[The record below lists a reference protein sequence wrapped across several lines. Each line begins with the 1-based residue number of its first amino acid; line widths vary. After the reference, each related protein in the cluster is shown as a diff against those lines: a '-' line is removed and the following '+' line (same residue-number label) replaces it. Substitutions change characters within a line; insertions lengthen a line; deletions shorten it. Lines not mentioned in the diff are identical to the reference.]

1 VLACLGCGDAPSSDG
16 DSATSGDT
24 EAGTSDAA
32 QTSAAPESEGSS
44 DGDACPSDPDKTEPG
59 ACGCGT
65 PDEDADEDGTADCDD
80 ACPSDPDKIDAGACG
95 CGTPDDDADEDGVL
109 GCEDNCA
116 QTANADQGDGDRDG
130 VGEACDNCSGI
141 PNADQLDED
150 DDGVGEAC
158 ACGPTPIPC
167 EDGSAA
173 GLYPC
178 EGIDL
183 LARFALEDFGAT
195 VASDMWAWT
204 DAETDREYALVGVDH
219 GTVFIEVTH
228 PYCPRHVGT
237 LPTASENGFLRD
249 IATYGDWAFVVAEA
263 NAHGMQVFD
272 LTRLRDVTEPETF
285 DADAQY
291 DGFSNA
297 HSLVI
302 DEDAGFAYATGSSTC
317 AGGLHGVDVRDP
329 LMPAVATCFPDAGY
343 IHDAQCLVYAGPD
356 EEHQGKEICITFDG
370 SLGAIG
376 VVDMTDK
383 AMLVELSRT
392 VYSGA
397 SYAHQGWLTEDHA
410 YLLHNDEFDEVNAG
424 HYTRTYIWDF
434 RDLDAPEVIGTYE
447 GMTNATDHNL
457 YTHEGRLYEANYRS
471 GVRVFDLADVADGML
486 TELAWF
492 DTDPTGDG
500 PELMGAFTALP
511 YFERDIV
518 VVTDMQRGV
527 FVLDVTR

>member
-80 ACPSDPDKIDAGACG
+80 ACPSDPDKIDAG
-95 CGTPDDDADEDGVL
+95 
-109 GCEDNCA
+109 
-116 QTANADQGDGDRDG
+116 
-130 VGEACDNCSGI
+130 
-141 PNADQLDED
+141 
-150 DDGVGEAC
+150 
-158 ACGPTPIPC
+158 
-167 EDGSAA
+167 
-173 GLYPC
+173 
-178 EGIDL
+178 
-183 LARFALEDFGAT
+183 
-195 VASDMWAWT
+195 
-204 DAETDREYALVGVDH
+204 
-219 GTVFIEVTH
+219 
-228 PYCPRHVGT
+228 
-237 LPTASENGFLRD
+237 
-249 IATYGDWAFVVAEA
+249 
-263 NAHGMQVFD
+263 
-272 LTRLRDVTEPETF
+272 
-285 DADAQY
+285 
-291 DGFSNA
+291 
-297 HSLVI
+297 
-302 DEDAGFAYATGSSTC
+302 
-317 AGGLHGVDVRDP
+317 
-329 LMPAVATCFPDAGY
+329 
-343 IHDAQCLVYAGPD
+343 AGPD